1 MMTTMGRTF
10 AMKRCVAL
18 AGALALAGCNDRDPP
33 APEPPEA
40 SPTVAPT
47 QSSII
52 RDEVQIDR
60 AEPAL
65 EPLEASVTF
74 AETGGELSE
83 AALADLA
90 AIMESEQM
98 AAGGAIVLRGHTDST
113 GDDEANL
120 RVSERRAEMVRDW
133 LVEQGV
139 AEDRITVIAIGEQR
153 PIAPNANLDGTP
165 DEAGRAANRRVDVS
179 IAVPDEGDA
188 DAAESAEPTEA
199 GSETADAG
207 QDADQAE

>member
-1 MMTTMGRTF
+1 
-10 AMKRCVAL
+10 MKRCVAL
-18 AGALALAGCNDRDPP
+18 AGALALAGCSDRDPP
-33 APEPPEA
+33 APEPPEP
-40 SPTVAPT
+40 SPAVAPT
-47 QSSII
+47 QASII
-52 RDEVQIDR
+52 RDEVQVDR

-65 EPLEASVTF
+65 EPLEASVSF

-83 AALADLA
+83 AALEDLA
-90 AIMESEQM
+90 AIMESKQM

-133 LVEQGV
+133 LVENGV

-165 DEAGRAANRRVDVS
+165 DEAGRAANRRVAVS
-179 IAVPDEGDA
+179 IAVPEDEPEDDG
-188 DAAESAEPTEA
+188 AEAVPEAERTP
-199 GSETADAG
+199 
-207 QDADQAE
+207 AE